1 MEKRLQDF
9 ILSVQQLSD
18 LRNLDTFNPIVFQF
32 EHPIT
37 ATRYTVVGAKIEP
50 SYLGLP
56 INVTWVV
63 LDPTDP
69 YYMKALKLK
78 ATIDPETLTD
88 KPKVVG
94 FDAWWHVVRT
104 YDEIFNDPQYYVG
117 VEGVPGPVGP
127 TGPAGVDGIAGPVG
141 PTGPAGTTV
150 DPAAVMALLGQL
162 SGTLEIQGPA
172 SIQSQ
177 GSQQYTVW
185 LTETV
190 VDNQGATSVQTRQV
204 YPPIRIVQSGADA
217 LPAGT
222 SLSYDNILTAGTTN
236 LPIGATLI
244 AEYPSWTRIVQTQKA
259 ITIGSAPVTVT
270 GLVINGPNVLVEGGT
285 VQFTVTASYSDG
297 STAQVAAA
305 WSSSDANVLAVD
317 AAGMGTAGQVTT
329 STPVTVTATFDGQ
342 TYTKTLN
349 VTDVPTVQSLTIS
362 GPNAVFES
370 TTGQY
375 SAVVT
380 YSDGSTQS
388 VAPTWSISVGTDA
401 SINASGLLTANALNG
416 TDGAVTVSAS
426 YQGVTGTKN
435 VTITNKVVAS
445 LNITGPNTVQGG
457 ASATYTASVT
467 YNDGTTAAVTPTWSA
482 VANGTITSGGVLTAD
497 NVSGIIVVDATY
509 TTAEMQV
516 VTASKNVT
524 VSMALDP
531 GYPFYGVGP
540 ALPADWQTFIL
551 GLPYRG
557 PTATVTADIAFDAL
571 GQNAYMYFC
580 YPKSYGEAQFF
591 DKLSQF
597 FGGWGGGGNSGP
609 GPSAATIAASAD
621 KPYTATITYNG
632 AQTEFYVYRSE
643 YANLGAAA
651 SNQWA
656 VSPLP

>member
-18 LRNLDTFNPIVFQF
+18 LRNLDTFNPIVFQM

-37 ATRYTVVGAKIEP
+37 ATRYTIVGAKIEP

-78 ATIDPETLTD
+78 ATINTETITD
-88 KPKVVG
+88 KPKVIG

-104 YDEIFNDPQYYVG
+104 YDEIFEDPQYYVG

-127 TGPAGVDGIAGPVG
+127 TGPSGIDGPVG

-172 SIQSQ
+172 SVQSQ
-177 GSQQYTVW
+177 GTQQYTVW

-190 VDNQGATSVQTRQV
+190 VDAQGATSVQTRQV
-204 YPPIRIVQSGADA
+204 YPTIRVVQSGTDP

-222 SLSYDNILTAGTTN
+222 SMSYDNILTAGATA
-236 LPIGATLI
+236 LPVGTRLI
-244 AEYPSWTRIVQTQKA
+244 AEYPSWTRIVQTQKD

-270 GLVINGPNVLVEGGT
+270 GLTITGPSVLVEGGT
-285 VQFTVTASYSDG
+285 TQFVATATYSDG
-297 STAQVAAA
+297 STAQVVAA
-305 WSSSDANVLAVD
+305 WSSSDSNVLAID
-317 AAGMGTAGQVTT
+317 ATGMGTAGQVNT
-329 STPVTVTATFDGQ
+329 STSVTITATFDGV
-342 TYTKTLN
+342 TMTKTLN

-375 SAVVT
+375 TAVVT

-388 VAPTWSISVGTDA
+388 VVPTWSIAAGTDA
-401 SINASGLLTANALNG
+401 SINASGLLTAAAMNG
-416 TDGAVTVSAS
+416 TDGSVTVSAS
-426 YQGVTGTKN
+426 YQGLTGTKA

-445 LNITGPNTVQGG
+445 LNINGLSTIQGG

-467 YNDGTTAAVTPTWSA
+467 YNDGSSATVTPVWSA
-482 VANGTITSGGVLTAD
+482 VANGTITAGGVLTAD

-509 TTAEMQV
+509 TTAEGQV

-524 VSMALDP
+524 VSMALDG
-531 GYPFYGVGP
+531 GYPYYGVGP

-557 PTATVTADIAFDAL
+557 PTPDVNADIAFDAI

-609 GPSAATIAASAD
+609 GPSAVTIAAGVD
-621 KPYTATITYNG
+621 KPFTATITYNG
-632 AQTEFYVYRSE
+632 AQTDFYVYRSE
-643 YANLGAAA
+643 YANLGAAS